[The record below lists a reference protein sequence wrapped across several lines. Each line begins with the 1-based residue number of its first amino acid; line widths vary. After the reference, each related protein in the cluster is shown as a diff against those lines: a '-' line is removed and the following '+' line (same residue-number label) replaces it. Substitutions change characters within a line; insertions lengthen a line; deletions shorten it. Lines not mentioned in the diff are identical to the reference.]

1 MSMTITK
8 EVKTDKRS
16 LKTKRSIKN
25 AKLMVHREI
34 SKITIK
40 DLAIILI
47 SDGINSLLQIL
58 SKLFDGNQSEKIDYH
73 FDFYFYYFILLM
85 LI

>member
-47 SDGINSLLQIL
+47 SDGINSLL
-58 SKLFDGNQSEKIDYH
+58 
-73 FDFYFYYFILLM
+73 
-85 LI
+85 

>member
-25 AKLMVHREI
+25 ALMKLMVHREI

-47 SDGINSLLQIL
+47 SDGINSLL
-58 SKLFDGNQSEKIDYH
+58 
-73 FDFYFYYFILLM
+73 
-85 LI
+85 